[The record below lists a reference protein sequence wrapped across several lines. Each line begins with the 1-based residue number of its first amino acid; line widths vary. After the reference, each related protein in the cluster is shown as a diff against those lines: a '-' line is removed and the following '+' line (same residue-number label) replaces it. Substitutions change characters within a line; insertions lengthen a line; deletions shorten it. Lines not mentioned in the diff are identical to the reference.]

1 MHTNSYNVKV
11 GCISSKNFINSLY
24 EVKSFL
30 GFDLIEI
37 GKNYEKSINNMCNDV
52 IIETKVENKNLYK
65 KIQIPK
71 IFILDKNKKKMSNN
85 PFELVLKL
93 PINLVQ
99 FNKTVVE
106 LCKKYEFN
114 KNSLIQIKGYILD
127 KNERILKKNKISL
140 KITEKETHFIEML
153 NHYGKTLSKEYILK
167 NIWSYSSD
175 ADTHTVETHIYRL
188 RQKIQD
194 SFGDNN
200 FITILLMDTLFE
212 KKK

>member
-37 GKNYEKSINNMCNDV
+37 GKNYEKSINNTCNAV
-52 IIETKVENKNLYK
+52 IIETKVENKNLSN

-200 FITILLMDTLFE
+200 FITNTSNGYSL
-212 KKK
+212 

>member
-24 EVKSFL
+24 EVRSFL

-37 GKNYEKSINNMCNDV
+37 GKNYEKSINNMCNAV
-52 IIETKVENKNLYK
+52 IIETKVENKNLSN

-85 PFELVLKL
+85 PFELILKL

-200 FITILLMDTLFE
+200 FITNTSNGYSL
-212 KKK
+212 

>member
-37 GKNYEKSINNMCNDV
+37 GKNYEKSINNTCNAV
-52 IIETKVENKNLYK
+52 IIETKVENKNLSN

-85 PFELVLKL
+85 PFELILKL

-153 NHYGKTLSKEYILK
+153 NHYGKSLSKEYILK

-200 FITILLMDTLFE
+200 FITNTSNGYSL
-212 KKK
+212 

>member
-37 GKNYEKSINNMCNDV
+37 GKNYEKSINNMCNAI
-52 IIETKVENKNLYK
+52 IIETKVENKNLSN

-153 NHYGKTLSKEYILK
+153 NHYGKSLSKEYILK

-200 FITILLMDTLFE
+200 FITNTSNGYSL
-212 KKK
+212 

>member
-24 EVKSFL
+24 EVRSFL

-37 GKNYEKSINNMCNDV
+37 GKNYEKSINNMCNAV
-52 IIETKVENKNLYK
+52 IIETKVENKNLSN

-200 FITILLMDTLFE
+200 FITNTSNGYSL
-212 KKK
+212 

>member
-37 GKNYEKSINNMCNDV
+37 GKNYEKSINNMCNAV
-52 IIETKVENKNLYK
+52 IIETKVENKNLSN

-85 PFELVLKL
+85 PFELILKL

-99 FNKTVVE
+99 FNKTIVE

-153 NHYGKTLSKEYILK
+153 NHYGKSLSKEYILK

-200 FITILLMDTLFE
+200 FITNTSNGYSL
-212 KKK
+212 

>member
-37 GKNYEKSINNMCNDV
+37 GKNYEKSINNMCNAI
-52 IIETKVENKNLYK
+52 IIETKVENKNLSN

-200 FITILLMDTLFE
+200 FITNTSNGYSL
-212 KKK
+212 

>member
-37 GKNYEKSINNMCNDV
+37 GKNYEKSINNMCNAV
-52 IIETKVENKNLYK
+52 IIETKVENKNLSN

-153 NHYGKTLSKEYILK
+153 NHYGKSLSKEYILK

-200 FITILLMDTLFE
+200 FITNTSNGYSL
-212 KKK
+212 

>member
-37 GKNYEKSINNMCNDV
+37 GKNYEKSINNMCNAI
-52 IIETKVENKNLYK
+52 IIETKVENKNLSN

-85 PFELVLKL
+85 PFELILKL

-99 FNKTVVE
+99 FNKTIVE

-200 FITILLMDTLFE
+200 FITNTSNGYSL
-212 KKK
+212 

>member
-37 GKNYEKSINNMCNDV
+37 GKNYEKSINNMCNAV
-52 IIETKVENKNLYK
+52 IIETKVENKNLSN

-85 PFELVLKL
+85 SFELVLKL

-200 FITILLMDTLFE
+200 FITNTSNGYSL
-212 KKK
+212 